1 MKEPT
6 KIKLTD
12 NPENKNVKLTPL
24 PSNRHYDIEM
34 LDDVWIKNED
44 NKQNNSQSIQQLESD
59 ETN

>member
-1 MKEPT
+1 MREPI

-24 PSNRHYDIEM
+24 LSIEYYDVEM
-34 LDDVWIKNED
+34 SDDIWIKNED
-44 NKQNNSQSIQQLESD
+44 NKQNNSQSIQHLESD

>member
-24 PSNRHYDIEM
+24 PSNTYYDIEM
-34 LDDVWIKNED
+34 TDDVWIKNE
-44 NKQNNSQSIQQLESD
+44 NNQQNNSQSIQQLESNK
-59 ETN
+59 TN

>member
-24 PSNRHYDIEM
+24 PSTAYYDIEM
-34 LDDVWIKNED
+34 CDDIWIKNED
-44 NKQNNSQSIQQLESD
+44 NKQNDSQSISELDSM
-59 ETN
+59 